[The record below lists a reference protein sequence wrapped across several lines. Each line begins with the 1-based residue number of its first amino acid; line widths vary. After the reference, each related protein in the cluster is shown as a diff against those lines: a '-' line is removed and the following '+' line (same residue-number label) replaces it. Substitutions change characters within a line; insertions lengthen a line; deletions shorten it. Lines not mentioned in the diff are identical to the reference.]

1 MAGKVTLGRAD
12 KQLCKQLTDHR
23 LETCGH
29 MHQFPAPIFTTKHCS
44 SHYHLHLFLRGDCQ
58 ELGSRTMAKQ
68 TENRTSDETEYLE
81 QGKLPSLSW
90 RRAAPCVWHT
100 EASSSTALIK
110 ELQERAAEELGAWL
124 FLPKQLS

>member
-12 KQLCKQLTDHR
+12 KQLGKQLTDHR
-23 LETCGH
+23 LEICGH

-44 SHYHLHLFLRGDCQ
+44 SHYHLHLFLRGDYQ

-68 TENRTSDETEYLE
+68 RENRISDETEYLE

-90 RRAAPCVWHT
+90 RSAAPCVWHT
-100 EASSSTALIK
+100 ETSSSTALIK
-110 ELQERAAEELGAWL
+110 ELQESATEELGAWL
-124 FLPKQLS
+124 FTPE

>member
-1 MAGKVTLGRAD
+1 MAEKVTLGRAD
-12 KQLCKQLTDHR
+12 KQLGKQLTDHR
-23 LETCGH
+23 LEICGH

-68 TENRTSDETEYLE
+68 RENRISDETEYLE

-90 RRAAPCVWHT
+90 RSAAPCVWHT
-100 EASSSTALIK
+100 ETSSSTALIK
-110 ELQERAAEELGAWL
+110 ELQESATEELGAWL
-124 FLPKQLS
+124 FPPE

>member
-29 MHQFPAPIFTTKHCS
+29 MHQFPAPIFPTKHCS
-44 SHYHLHLFLRGDCQ
+44 SHYHLHLFLRGDYQ

-90 RRAAPCVWHT
+90 RCAAPCVWHT
-100 EASSSTALIK
+100 ETSSSTALIK
-110 ELQERAAEELGAWL
+110 ELQESATEELGAWL
-124 FLPKQLS
+124 FPPE